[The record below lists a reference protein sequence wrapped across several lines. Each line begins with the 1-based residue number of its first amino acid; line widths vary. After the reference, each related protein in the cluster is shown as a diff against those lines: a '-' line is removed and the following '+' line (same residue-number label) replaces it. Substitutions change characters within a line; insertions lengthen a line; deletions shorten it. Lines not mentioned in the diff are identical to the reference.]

1 MILNGPQIISGFNQ
15 KMESVFSSLPM
26 FSSLNPEYKTILA
39 IELLG
44 LREGFVMAV
53 NNITYVIM
61 WVAFIPIIL
70 LPFCKMKND

>member
-1 MILNGPQIISGFNQ
+1 MLLNGPQIISGFNQ

-26 FSSLNPEYKTILA
+26 LASLNPEYKTILA

-53 NNITYVIM
+53 NNITFFIM
-61 WVAFIPIIL
+61 WVGFIPIIL
-70 LPFCKMKND
+70 LPLCKIKND